1 MNTHVLEYDI
11 VVVGGG
17 TAGPMAAIKAK
28 ERDPSLRVL
37 LLEKA
42 NVKRSGA
49 ISMGMDG
56 LNNAVI
62 PGHATP
68 EQYTREITIANDGIV
83 DQQAVYAY
91 AAHSFATIEQL
102 DRWGVKFEKDGTGD
116 YAVKKVHHMGS
127 YVLPMPE
134 GHDIKKVLY
143 RQLKRA
149 RIAITNRIV
158 ATRVLTDA
166 HGRASGVLGFDC
178 RSADFHVIR
187 AKAVILCCGAA
198 GRLGLPASGYLM
210 GTYENPTN
218 AGDGYAMAY
227 HAGAALA
234 NLECF
239 QINPLIKDYN
249 GPACAY
255 VTGPLGGFTANG
267 KGERFIECDYWSGQ
281 MMWEF
286 HQELQSGNGPVFLK
300 LDHLAEETIQTI
312 EQILHTNERPSRG
325 RFHAGRG
332 TDYRHRMV
340 EMHISEIGFCS
351 GHSAS
356 GVYVNARAE
365 TTVPGLYAAG
375 DMAAVPH
382 NYMLG
387 AFTYGWFAGQKRGRL
402 RRRPRSCARRRRAG
416 RSRTRARVRA
426 ARARARP
433 RARAGR
439 IQAAPDGERLSAAA
453 EGHAEDGN
461 RAAALRRHRRRHRID
476 QGRSSARADAR
487 GRGARDPRLRG
498 NGRARVAV
506 SHGKPLGAVP
516 PPRRL
521 SAPRRRA
528 MVLPHMA
535 AQGRRRHDAQREA
548 RGRTVHRA
556 ARRRRTQ
563 RIRPSA
569 HPRTGRARGR
579 SLTRSYTVPH
589 TPHDIFLRSSA
600 PVTIDEERCIADK
613 GCTVCVDVCPLD
625 LLAIDV
631 TKGKAYMQFDECW
644 YCMPCERDCP
654 TGAVKVDIP
663 YLLR

>member
-1 MNTHVLEYDI
+1 MNTETIPTEVLEYDI

-28 ERDPSLRVL
+28 ERNPALRVL
-37 LLEKA
+37 VLEKA
-42 NVKRSGA
+42 HVKRSGA

-56 LNNAVI
+56 LNNAII

-83 DQQAVYAY
+83 DQDAVYAY
-91 AAHSFATIEQL
+91 AKHSFTTIEQL
-102 DRWGVKFEKDGTGD
+102 DRWGVKFEKDGNGD
-116 YAVKKVHHMGS
+116 YAVKKVHHMGA

-149 RIAITNRIV
+149 RVEITNRV
-158 ATRVLTDA
+158 VTTRLLLDA
-166 HGRASGVLGFDC
+166 QGAVSGVIGFDC
-178 RSADFHVIR
+178 RTAHNVVVR

-198 GRLGLPASGYLM
+198 GRLGLPSSGYLM

-227 HAGAALA
+227 HAGAALT

-286 HQELQSGNGPVFLK
+286 YQELQSGNGPVFLK

-332 TDYRHRMV
+332 TDYRSQMV

-356 GVYVNARAE
+356 GVYVDARAR

-387 AFTYGWFAGQKRGRL
+387 AFTYGWFAGHDAADYVAGREHAPLDQAQVDAERARIYAPLARENGLAPAQVEYKL
-402 RRRPRSCARRRRAG
+402 RRMVNDYLQPPKVTRKMEIGLQRFDAIAEDIEAIKANNPHELMRAAEVRAIRDCAEM
-416 RSRTRARVRA
+416 A
-426 ARARARP
+426 ARASLFRTESRWGLYHHRVDYPQRDDANWFCHTDLRKDASGKMVCEKRDVKP
-433 RARAGR
+433 YVVQIGAHEQHAYGR
-439 IQAAPDGERLSAAA
+439 
-453 EGHAEDGN
+453 
-461 RAAALRRHRRRHRID
+461 
-476 QGRSSARADAR
+476 
-487 GRGARDPRLRG
+487 
-498 NGRARVAV
+498 
-506 SHGKPLGAVP
+506 
-516 PPRRL
+516 
-521 SAPRRRA
+521 
-528 MVLPHMA
+528 M
-535 AQGRRRHDAQREA
+535 
-548 RGRTVHRA
+548 
-556 ARRRRTQ
+556 
-563 RIRPSA
+563 RIRPA
-569 HPRTGRARGR
+569 Q
-579 SLTRSYTVPH
+579 
-589 TPHDIFLRSSA
+589 
-600 PVTIDEERCIADK
+600 E
-613 GCTVCVDVCPLD
+613 
-625 LLAIDV
+625 LAE
-631 TKGKAYMQFDECW
+631 TH
-644 YCMPCERDCP
+644 
-654 TGAVKVDIP
+654 
-663 YLLR
+663 